1 MKRTLKALKGHSYGG
16 KFRNPGDV
24 YEATRTDANLM
35 VLLKHSEYYV
45 APAPTA
51 PAATERPKRPYTRR
65 NQTADKPVGYDT
77 KVMTAE

>member
-24 YEATRTDANLM
+24 YEASRTDANLM
-35 VLLKHSEYYV
+35 VLLKHSEYYI
-45 APAPTA
+45 APAPVV
-51 PAATERPKRPYTRR
+51 EVKPKRPYTRR